1 MLDKINSV
9 ASLIVVVCSAL
20 MSVLA
25 IIEKTDKIKFKPL
38 SKLFGRKELIDKIDS
53 IGKKLDD
60 HITDTKADEK
70 DRLGQEIMSFAS
82 LLRNGFVPDTEEF
95 KNIHKVYDKY
105 KSLDGNGFAKIKM
118 EYIEQKEKELI
129 NS

>member
-9 ASLIVVVCSAL
+9 ASLIVVVCSAI
-20 MSVLA
+20 MSILA

-38 SKLFGRKELIDKIDS
+38 SKLFGRKELLDKIDS

-60 HITDTKADEK
+60 HITDTKVDEK

-95 KNIHKVYDKY
+95 KNIHKIYDKY

-118 EYIEQKEKELI
+118 EYIEQKERELI